1 MLWKFRQR
9 ITLRQAVAAGGNI
22 TGEQS
27 IASFVNTYST
37 EELPRECITY
47 LTVTKQ
53 IAGELLESDLE
64 REYAFVLTVD
74 GINTEI
80 SLKAGESMTFE
91 VPVGASYSVSEADIL
106 GKDLLKV

>member
-1 MLWKFRQR
+1 M
-9 ITLRQAVAAGGNI
+9 
-22 TGEQS
+22 
-27 IASFVNTYST
+27 
-37 EELPRECITY
+37 
-47 LTVTKQ
+47 
-53 IAGELLESDLE
+53 ESDLE